1 VLEEKMPLNK
11 EKKQSQSPP
20 VTNSR
25 RSLRSLI
32 ADLPQKHIVHAGKFL
47 GTLIY
52 VLDLRHRRIVRANLQ
67 FAYPELSQNRVRRL
81 SKHVFQNIGITFFE
95 ICQMA
100 FLTKEDILNKFRIR
114 GEEILWDE
122 LKKGRGAIIIS
133 AHFGNW
139 ELAPQFLG
147 CYFGI
152 SIIGIV
158 KRVRFKPLDR
168 WVNRFRTRFGNK
180 IVYRKGAA
188 EEMRHAM
195 RSGEVLGL
203 LIDQSRR
210 LVSVEVDFFGHRVF
224 ATPAAAF
231 WAIRYKCP
239 VVPMFCIR
247 EPDGGLVIDV
257 QPPVA
262 IQRTN
267 DLRKDI
273 QVNTQYMSDA
283 VEKAVRQHPEQWF
296 WVHKRWKKF
305 YPELYPQN
313 NARRKR
319 RKERE
324 RRRGL
329 N

>member
-1 VLEEKMPLNK
+1 MPLNN
-11 EKKQSQSPP
+11 EKKQSHFPAGAH
-20 VTNSR
+20 SR
-25 RSLRSLI
+25 RSLRGFI
-32 ADLPQKHIVHAGKFL
+32 ADLPQKYIVRTGKIL
-47 GTLIY
+47 GTLFY

-67 FAYPELSQNRVRRL
+67 FAYPELSRDRVRRL
-81 SKHVFQNIGITFFE
+81 SKCVFQNLGITFFE

-100 FLTKEDILNKFRIR
+100 FLSKEDILNKFRIR
-114 GEEILWDE
+114 GEEILWRE
-122 LKKGRGAIIIS
+122 LKKGRGLIIIS

-139 ELAPQFLG
+139 ELAHQFIG

-152 SIIGIV
+152 SIVGVAKKI
-158 KRVRFKPLDR
+158 RFKPLDD
-168 WVNRFRTRFGNK
+168 WINRFRTRFGNK
-180 IVYRKGAA
+180 IVYKKGSA
-188 EEMRHAM
+188 EEMRHAL

-210 LVSVEVDFFGHRVF
+210 LVGVEVNFFKHRVF

-231 WAIRYKCP
+231 WAIRYQCP

-247 EPDGGLVIDV
+247 EADNSLVIEI

-267 DLRKDI
+267 NLRTDI
-273 QVNTQYMSDA
+273 QVNTQIMSDSI
-283 VEKAVRQHPEQWF
+283 EKAVRQHPEQWF

-305 YPELYPQN
+305 YPELYPQWH
-313 NARRKR
+313 ARRKR

-324 RRRGL
+324 RRRGQD
-329 N
+329 